1 MSTRR
6 KKPAAKASPTI
17 LEAMDHPDMWQRWFK
32 DTASWAAWRA
42 FQAAMDGLPMSQ
54 TELEIFRRHT
64 GRSAPREGGYT
75 EAVIVVGRRGGKSL
89 QLAVKAVHTAVF
101 RDWRPYL
108 APGERAYVVVIA
120 ADRRQARTIMGY
132 VRALLKETPALAALV
147 EKDNAE
153 DIELS
158 NGITI
163 EVATCSY
170 RTIRGRTIVAGLCD
184 EAAFWSDPDGAN
196 PDYEV
201 LNALRPAMATVPGA
215 VLLIASSPYA
225 RRGIVWDG
233 HKEHFGKDESLVLA
247 WQGATQDMNPSPR
260 LQSVIAA
267 AYERDPVSA
276 AAEYG
281 GQFRTDVDAFL
292 SREVVDAAV
301 VLDRHELARVEGMRY
316 FGFVDPSGGSHDA
329 MTLAVAHREQDG
341 RILVDAI
348 RERRPPFSPEAVV
361 AEFAEVLKSYGLGI
375 VTGDRYA
382 GEWPRERFAEH
393 GIQYRASLQSKSEI
407 YLAALPLLNSGR
419 VELLDHPRMVAQFCG
434 LERRTARGGR
444 DSVDHAPGAHDDIAN
459 AVAGA
464 LVLASKPPEPTTFAM
479 PIVTTRSNR
488 EMTFEAWNAEQ
499 MAGADPFRWTY

>member
-1 MSTRR
+1 MSAGR
-6 KKPAAKASPTI
+6 KKLAAKAPPTI
-17 LEAMDHPDMWQRWFK
+17 LEAMDHPDIWRKWFRDK
-32 DTASWAAWRA
+32 PSWAAWRS
-42 FQAAMDGLPMSQ
+42 FQAAMDGLPLSE
-54 TELEIFRRHT
+54 TELETFRRHT
-64 GRSAPREGGYT
+64 GRSAPRKGGYN
-75 EAVIVVGRRGGKSL
+75 EALIVVGRRGGKSL
-89 QLAVKAVHTAVF
+89 QLSVKAVHVAVF

-108 APGERAYVVVIA
+108 APGERAFVVVIA

-132 VRALLKETPALAALV
+132 VRALLKETPALAVLV

-233 HKEHFGKDESLVLA
+233 HKEHHGKDESSVLA
-247 WQGATQDMNPSPR
+247 WQAATEDMNPSER
-260 LQSVIAA
+260 LRGVIAA
-267 AYERDPVSA
+267 AYERDPISA

-281 GQFRTDVDAFL
+281 GEFRTDVDRFL

-301 VLDRHELARVEGMRY
+301 ALDRHELARVEGMRY

-329 MTLAVAHREQDG
+329 MTLAIAHREPDG
-341 RILVDAI
+341 RILLDAI
-348 RERRPPFSPEAVV
+348 RERRPPFSPETVV
-361 AEFAEVLKSYGLGI
+361 AEFAALLKSYGLAT
-375 VTGDRYA
+375 VTGDRYG
-382 GEWPRERFAEH
+382 GEWPRERFTDH
-393 GIQYRASLQSKSEI
+393 GIQYRASVPSKSEI
-407 YLAALPLLNSGR
+407 YLGVLPLLNSGKA
-419 VELLDHPRMVAQFCG
+419 ELLDHPRLVAQLTG

-444 DSVDHAPGAHDDIAN
+444 DSIDHAPGAHDDVAN
-459 AVAGA
+459 AAAGV
-464 LVLASKPPEPTTFAM
+464 LLLASKPPEPAIYAM
-479 PIVTTRSNR
+479 PIVTDRNTP
-488 EMTFEAWNAEQ
+488 MTWAQWDHQEKFN
-499 MAGADPFRWTY
+499 PFALDH